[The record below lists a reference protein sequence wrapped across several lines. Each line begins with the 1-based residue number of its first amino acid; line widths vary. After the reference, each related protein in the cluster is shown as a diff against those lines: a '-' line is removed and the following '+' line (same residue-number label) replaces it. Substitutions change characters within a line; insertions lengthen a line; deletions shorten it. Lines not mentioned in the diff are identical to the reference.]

1 MPGGPVVVD
10 VLIVLQAKPSHK
22 PIHRKA
28 DPIDFYLL
36 FFLFHGY
43 YTNISRG
50 SCIPELDDTSKGV
63 SEELSSFCWCR
74 IFMDAIEA
82 QGND

>member
-1 MPGGPVVVD
+1 MPGRPVAVD
-10 VLIVLQAKPSHK
+10 VLIVLQSKPSRK
-22 PIHRKA
+22 PIHRKP

-36 FFLFHGY
+36 FSLYHGY
-43 YTNISRG
+43 YTNVSRG

-63 SEELSSFCWCR
+63 SEEPSSFGWCR